1 MSYKMTMR
9 QQRYK
14 KNRLMGMSQY
24 NAARAAGYSHA
35 TAKNA
40 FNNVEKRCDFRAI
53 LEQAGLTDQKVAET
67 VADCLQADRAVVCD
81 KEIHEVPDNM
91 TRLEAAKVIM
101 KIKGH
106 LVDKPL
112 IDNSTHTHYSLTKL
126 AQELAAERQNGT
138 DAGTKDRTES
148 DLRQAR
154 GVLEE
159 GLGGLTLGEASRNHA
174 LSEGQPENDSPKQ

>member
-1 MSYKMTMR
+1 MAGVKGKSGGWNKAQVIDYSMLKRYSVARLLQRMR
-9 QQRYK
+9 SLTTPDAVK
-14 KNRLMGMSQY
+14 DKI
-24 NAARAAGYSHA
+24 A
-35 TAKNA
+35 
-40 FNNVEKRCDFRAI
+40 
-53 LEQAGLTDQKVAET
+53 LEVVSRDIGKVVLDQ
-67 VADCLQADRAVVCD
+67 
-81 KEIHEVPDNM
+81 
-91 TRLEAAKVIM
+91 
-101 KIKGH
+101 
-106 LVDKPL
+106 
-112 IDNSTHTHYSLTKL
+112 STHTHYSLTKL